1 MPNAA
6 AASSSPANCSSFDAE
21 RRRDFRAAQ
30 LGEPGDLA
38 GTQNRD
44 DPGHERDANA
54 QLAGDMIAKFKII
67 RVVEKQLREDVVRA
81 GVHLFL
87 QMPPIGVFAVL
98 AGDMAFG
105 KTGDADGKIA

>member
-6 AASSSPANCSSFDAE
+6 AASSLPANCSSFDRSAGGI
-21 RRRDFRAAQ
+21 F
-30 LGEPGDLA
+30 EPLSWVNLVIWPALKIGMIP
-38 GTQNRD
+38 GTSGTRT
-44 DPGHERDANA
+44 PE
-54 QLAGDMIAKFKII
+54 LAGDMIAKFKII